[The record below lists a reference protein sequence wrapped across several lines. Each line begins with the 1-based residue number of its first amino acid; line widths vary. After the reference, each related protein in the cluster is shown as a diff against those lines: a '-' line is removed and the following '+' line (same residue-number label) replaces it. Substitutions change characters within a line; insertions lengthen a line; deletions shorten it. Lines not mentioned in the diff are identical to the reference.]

1 MFFTRE
7 DILKIQQ
14 ALLQLGVKDSELPN
28 AEPVTYDDTLSIVQD
43 GKNKQIRIE
52 DFFNQISLWKRED
65 FLNITDRYDE
75 HYIMLLEAI
84 NLVPILQR
92 KDGLVI
98 TFQDTNGNWRIYQF
112 RGNITE
118 FLNEEKWFDFGTST
132 SFGEIVATVDN
143 STGTPNVTVT
153 TSGTNEVKNF
163 TFAFTGLKGEK
174 GLQGEAGPQGPQ
186 GIQGQ
191 QGIQGLQGP
200 QGPKG
205 DAFTYN
211 DFTEDQLAALK
222 GPKGDKGDRGP
233 KGDGTSIN
241 SIRATID
248 DKIGTPSV
256 KVTSTGDST
265 AQDIVFE
272 FSSLKGNQ
280 GPQGA
285 TGETGPQGLTGPRGE
300 KGDKGDNGKSPK
312 IIEGNWWLYDDAR
325 GDYYNSGV
333 SVSSDYILTKAN
345 VENVL
350 TGNITTHTHD
360 KYAEKST
367 TLDGYGIT
375 NAYTKDEI
383 TNTLTNYLTNDS
395 AENTYQPIGTY
406 LTPQSLNEYVN
417 IINKTGAGNAVTDIT
432 KSDNIV
438 TVTKG
443 TTFLTSHQDIS
454 GKSDITHTHSVMIN
468 GVTKTIAATSGTPVD
483 LGTYLTSH
491 QSLAEYIKTADADN
505 KYLGKTEKAVS
516 ANSADNA
523 AMVNN
528 HTVDTNVPA
537 NAKFT
542 DTEYV
547 IPTLSSAPTSSTLT
561 FTDNGTTRSFKV
573 GYMCR
578 VADSSAEHGY
588 KFYQLYN
595 ISGNNAVWG
604 EINGGGI
611 EINEV
616 VSVSLISNQSNS
628 DTALNGVTITVTN
641 TDTGNVI
648 STHQWEGTE
657 IKLKITPVTPVSI
670 SVSSVNGYRSPDA
683 KAFTTGVN
691 STRNVIM
698 QYDTEVVT
706 ITLTANNGADMSG
719 QIVTVNNE
727 NHTYSSPF
735 SVKIPFGTDYSV
747 SVNRKSGYSTPA
759 AVRYT
764 ANQKSRS
771 VTLSYIYIPMGI
783 YIFDTDGNFTKADD
797 WNTAN
802 NSKAVGVYVGTENSK
817 FVIAPT
823 YDVEYKEWGGKG
835 TTISGIVTN
844 TDITKAKK
852 DYAGKANTDKIIA
865 KLGKDNAPAAEY
877 CRNYTFKNGKK
888 GYLWSLGEAQDAYKN
903 KAAINAAMKKI
914 GGTAI
919 ATDDYYWTSTQYDS
933 DYAWLLHLEN
943 GVVDFNSKDDG
954 FYVRAVCSL

>member
-7 DILKIQQ
+7 DILKIQN
-14 ALLQLGVKDSELPN
+14 ALLQLSVKDSELPN
-28 AEPVTYDDTLSIVQD
+28 AEPVTYDDILSIVQD

-65 FLNITDRYDE
+65 FINITDKYDE

-98 TFQDTNGNWRIYQF
+98 TFQDINGNWRIYQF

-132 SFGEIVATVDN
+132 SLGEIVATVDN

-153 TSGTNEVKNF
+153 TSGTNEAKNF

-174 GLQGEAGPQGPQ
+174 GLQGETGPQGPQ
-186 GIQGQ
+186 GIQGE
-191 QGIQGLQGP
+191 QGIQGP
-200 QGPKG
+200 AGPKG
-205 DAFTYN
+205 DKGEAFKYS
-211 DFTEDQLAALK
+211 DFTQEQLNGLK

-256 KVTSTGDST
+256 KITSTGDST
-265 AQDIVFE
+265 AQDVVFE
-272 FSSLKGNQ
+272 FSNLKGKQ

-285 TGETGPQGLTGPRGE
+285 TGETGPQGLTGPQGE

-312 IIEGNWWLYDDAR
+312 IIEGNWWVYNDAE
-325 GDYYNSGV
+325 GKYENSNI

-350 TGNITTHTHD
+350 TGNITSHTHD
-360 KYAEKST
+360 KYAVKST
-367 TLDGYGIT
+367 TLGGYGIT

-383 TNTLTNYLTNDS
+383 INTLTNYLTNDS

-432 KSDNIV
+432 KSGNIV

-443 TTFLTSHQDIS
+443 TTFLTSQDIS
-454 GKSDITHTHSVMIN
+454 GKSDTTHTHSVMIN
-468 GVTKTIAATSGTPVD
+468 GVTKTIAATGGTPVD

-516 ANSADNA
+516 AASADNA
-523 AMVNN
+523 AKVNN

-561 FTDNGTTRSFKV
+561 FSDNGTTRSFKV

-604 EINGGGI
+604 EIAGGGGDY
-611 EINEV
+611 NE
-616 VSVSLISNQSNS
+616 
-628 DTALNGVTITVTN
+628 TITVTLTSTVPSSDSKLIGAVVTVKN
-641 TDTGNVI
+641 TMTNEIQTQTWNGIPLVFKIPSVNTYTVSVSNV
-648 STHQWEGTE
+648 SGYT
-657 IKLKITPVTPVSI
+657 TPVELS
-670 SVSSVNGYRSPDA
+670 
-683 KAFTTGVN
+683 
-691 STRNVIM
+691 
-698 QYDTEVVT
+698 
-706 ITLTANNGADMSG
+706 
-719 QIVTVNNE
+719 
-727 NHTYSSPF
+727 
-735 SVKIPFGTDYSV
+735 
-747 SVNRKSGYSTPA
+747 
-759 AVRYT
+759 YT
-764 ANQKSRS
+764 AGVSTSRA
-771 VTLSYIYIPMGI
+771 VVMTYKYIYIGVYI
-783 YIFDTDGNFTKADD
+783 YDTDGNFTKADD
-797 WNTAN
+797 WNTVN
-802 NSKAVGVYVGTENSK
+802 NGKAVGVYVGTENSK
-817 FVIAPT
+817 FVIALT
-823 YDVEYKEWGGKG
+823 ASIEKKQWGGYN
-835 TTISGIVTN
+835 TAISGIVTTTN
-844 TDITKAKK
+844 ITTAKK
-852 DYAGKANTDKIIA
+852 DYAGEANTDKIIA
-865 KLGKDNAPAAEY
+865 QLGSSNAPAAEY
-877 CRNYTFKNGKK
+877 CRSLTFKNGKK
-888 GYLWSLGEAQDAYKN
+888 GYLWSLGEMQDAYNN
-903 KAAINAAMKKI
+903 KAAIDAAMSKI
-914 GGTAI
+914 GGTPMT
-919 ATDDYYWTSTQYDS
+919 TDNYHWTSTQYS
-933 DYAWLLHLEN
+933 STRAWELFWEMGSVTYH
-943 GVVDFNSKDDG
+943 DKDNSY
-954 FYVRAVCSL
+954 YVRAVCSL

>member
-7 DILKIQQ
+7 DILKIQN
-14 ALLQLGVKDSELPN
+14 ALLQLSVKDSELPN
-28 AEPVTYDDTLSIVQD
+28 AEPVTYDDILSIVQD

-65 FLNITDRYDE
+65 FINITDKYDE

-98 TFQDTNGNWRIYQF
+98 TFQDINGNWRIYQF

-132 SFGEIVATVDN
+132 SLGEIVATVDN

-153 TSGTNEVKNF
+153 TSGTNEAKNF

-174 GLQGEAGPQGPQ
+174 GLQGETGPQGPQ
-186 GIQGQ
+186 GIQGE
-191 QGIQGLQGP
+191 QGIQGP
-200 QGPKG
+200 AGPKG
-205 DAFTYN
+205 DKGEAFKYS
-211 DFTEDQLAALK
+211 DFTQEQLNGLK

-265 AQDIVFE
+265 AQDVVFE
-272 FSSLKGNQ
+272 FSNLKGKQ

-285 TGETGPQGLTGPRGE
+285 TGETGPQGLTGPQGE

-312 IIEGNWWLYDDAR
+312 IIEGNWWIYNDAE
-325 GDYYNSGV
+325 GKYENSNV

-350 TGNITTHTHD
+350 TGNITSHTHD
-360 KYAEKST
+360 QYATKST
-367 TLDGYGIT
+367 TLGGYGIT
-375 NAYTKDEI
+375 DAYSKDEI

-432 KSDNIV
+432 KSGNIV

-443 TTFLTSHQDIS
+443 TTFLTSQDIS
-454 GKSDITHTHSVMIN
+454 GKSDTTHTHSVMIN
-468 GVTKTIAATSGTPVD
+468 GVTKTIAATGGTPVD

-516 ANSADNA
+516 AASADNA
-523 AMVNN
+523 AKVNN

-561 FTDNGTTRSFKV
+561 FSDNGTTRSFKV

-604 EINGGGI
+604 EIAGGGGDY
-611 EINEV
+611 NE
-616 VSVSLISNQSNS
+616 
-628 DTALNGVTITVTN
+628 TITVTLTSTVPSSDSKLIGAVVTVKN
-641 TDTGNVI
+641 TMTNEIQTQTWNGIPLVFKIPSVNTYTVSVSNV
-648 STHQWEGTE
+648 SGYT
-657 IKLKITPVTPVSI
+657 TPVELS
-670 SVSSVNGYRSPDA
+670 
-683 KAFTTGVN
+683 
-691 STRNVIM
+691 
-698 QYDTEVVT
+698 
-706 ITLTANNGADMSG
+706 
-719 QIVTVNNE
+719 
-727 NHTYSSPF
+727 
-735 SVKIPFGTDYSV
+735 
-747 SVNRKSGYSTPA
+747 
-759 AVRYT
+759 YT
-764 ANQKSRS
+764 AGVSTSRA
-771 VTLSYIYIPMGI
+771 VVMTYKYIYIGVYI
-783 YIFDTDGNFTKADD
+783 YDTDGNFTKADD
-797 WNTAN
+797 WNTVN
-802 NSKAVGVYVGTENSK
+802 NGKAVGVYVGTENSK
-817 FVIAPT
+817 FVIALT
-823 YDVEYKEWGGKG
+823 ASIEKKQWGGYN
-835 TTISGIVTN
+835 TAISGIVTTTN
-844 TDITKAKK
+844 ITTAKK
-852 DYAGKANTDKIIA
+852 DYAGEANTDKIIA
-865 KLGKDNAPAAEY
+865 QLGSSNAPAAEY
-877 CRNYTFKNGKK
+877 CRSLTFKNGKK
-888 GYLWSLGEAQDAYKN
+888 GYLWSLGEMQDAYNN
-903 KAAINAAMKKI
+903 KAAIDAAMSKI
-914 GGTAI
+914 GGTPMT
-919 ATDDYYWTSTQYDS
+919 TDNYHWTSTQYS
-933 DYAWLLHLEN
+933 STRAWELFWEMGSVTYH
-943 GVVDFNSKDDG
+943 DKDNSY
-954 FYVRAVCSL
+954 YVRAVCSL